1 MRAKYLLFLRAVLA
15 ETLLLQSLY
24 APELVLSRWW
34 LGGLLAAYA
43 GISAGLF
50 FFDRSRRLPAWGLLA
65 SFVFDI
71 GMTSM
76 VLGASGGL
84 ASDFYVAYFLV
95 ILSTCLVEDMRLSFL
110 IGAVACLVYG
120 AMAFP
125 GFQAAF
131 HPFYW
136 LRLSLLLTTAF
147 FSAVIADHAR
157 QVQRETA
164 AGYERKIAD
173 LERLSLVGGALSRI
187 LHELKT
193 PLGTISL
200 ASENVREGLRRG
212 RAAGAD
218 LERQLGLIESEAE
231 RASVIVRDY
240 LDFVRPTDLPLGPLA
255 VEEPLA
261 QALAAQELRLKD
273 RDISG
278 AAAPAGRTM
287 VLGSRR
293 HLIQLFTILLDNAVA
308 AMPLGGR
315 LSVCVETDGAE
326 AVARV
331 QDTGFGIAP
340 EARSR
345 LFQPFATGRPAQ
357 GGTGL
362 GLPIARWIAEK
373 HGGSVELDSPGT
385 ARGAAAVVRLP
396 LAPAAK
402 S

>member
-1 MRAKYLLFLRAVLA
+1 MRARYLLFLRAVLA

-24 APELVLSRWW
+24 APGLILSRWW
-34 LGGLLAAYA
+34 LWGLLAFYA
-43 GISAGLF
+43 AAAAAF
-50 FFDRSRRLPAWGLLA
+50 FFVERSRRLPGWGLLA

-71 GMTSM
+71 GMTSL
-76 VLGASGGL
+76 VLSSTGGL

-95 ILSTCLVEDMRLSFL
+95 ILSTCLIEDMRLSFL
-110 IGAVACLVYG
+110 IGAVACVVYG
-120 AMAFP
+120 SMAFP
-125 GFQAAF
+125 GLRDAF
-131 HPFYW
+131 EPFYW

-147 FSAVIADHAR
+147 FSTVVADHAR

-164 AGYERKIAD
+164 AGFERRIAD

-212 RAAGAD
+212 RGAD
-218 LERQLGLIESEAE
+218 LDRQLGLIESEAE
-231 RASVIVRDY
+231 RASAIVRDY
-240 LDFVRPTDLPLGPLA
+240 LDFVRPTELPLAPLA
-255 VEEPLA
+255 VEETLA
-261 QALAAQELRLKD
+261 LALAAQELRLRD
-273 RDISG
+273 RDIVCAG
-278 AAAPAGRTM
+278 APAGRTL

-293 HLIQLFTILLDNAVA
+293 HLVQLFTILFDNAVA

-315 LSVCVETDGAE
+315 LSLSVEVDGGE

-331 QDTGFGIAP
+331 RDTGFGIAP

-345 LFQPFATGRPAQ
+345 LFQPFATSRAAQ

-362 GLPIARWIAEK
+362 GLSIARWIAEK
-373 HGGSVELDSPGT
+373 HGGAVELDSPGT
-385 ARGAAAVVRLP
+385 GKGAAAVVRIP
-396 LAPAAK
+396 LAPAGK

>member
-24 APELVLSRWW
+24 APELILSRWW
-34 LGGLLAAYA
+34 LGGLFGAYA
-43 GISAGLF
+43 AVAGAF
-50 FFDRSRRLPAWGLLA
+50 FLAERSRSLPAWGLLA

-95 ILSTCLVEDMRLSFL
+95 ILSTCLIEDMRLSFL
-110 IGAVACLVYG
+110 IGAVACVVYG

-125 GFQAAF
+125 GLGDAF
-131 HPFYW
+131 HPYYW

-147 FSAVIADHAR
+147 FSAVVADHAR
-157 QVQRETA
+157 QVQREAA
-164 AGYERKIAD
+164 AGYERKLAD
-173 LERLSLVGGALSRI
+173 LERLSSVGGALSRI

-212 RAAGAD
+212 RAAD
-218 LERQLGLIESEAE
+218 LERQLGLIESEAD
-231 RASVIVRDY
+231 RASAIVRDY
-240 LDFVRPTDLPLGPLA
+240 LDFVRPTELPLAPLA

-261 QALAAQELRLKD
+261 QALAAQELRFRD
-273 RDISG
+273 RDIVCP
-278 AAAPAGRTM
+278 AAPAGRTL

-293 HLIQLFTILLDNAVA
+293 HLVQLFTILLDNAAA
-308 AMPLGGR
+308 AMPLGGG
-315 LSVCVETDGAE
+315 LAVSAGADGGE
-326 AVARV
+326 AVVRV
-331 QDTGFGIAP
+331 RDSGFGIAP

-345 LFQPFATGRPAQ
+345 LFQPFATSRPSE

-373 HGGSVELDSPGT
+373 HGGAVDLSSPGT
-385 ARGAAAVVRLP
+385 ARGATAVVRLP
-396 LAPAAK
+396 LAPAGK

>member
-24 APELVLSRWW
+24 APGLILSRWW
-34 LGGLLAAYA
+34 LWGLLCGYAAAA
-43 GISAGLF
+43 GGF
-50 FFDRSRRLPAWGLLA
+50 FLVERSQRLPGWGLLA

-71 GMTSM
+71 GMTSL

-95 ILSTCLVEDMRLSFL
+95 ILSTCLIEDMRLSFL
-110 IGAVACLVYG
+110 IGAVACVVYG

-125 GFQAAF
+125 GPRDAF
-131 HPFYW
+131 HPYYW

-147 FSAVIADHAR
+147 FSTVVADHAR

-164 AGYERKIAD
+164 AGYERRIAD

-193 PLGTISL
+193 PLGTIRL

-212 RAAGAD
+212 RTAD
-218 LERQLGLIESEAE
+218 LERQLGLIEGEAE
-231 RASVIVRDY
+231 RASAIVRDY
-240 LDFVRPTDLPLGPLA
+240 LDFVRPTELPLQPLA

-261 QALAAQELRLKD
+261 AALDAQELRCKD
-273 RDISG
+273 RDIAC
-278 AAAPAGRTM
+278 AAALSGRTA

-293 HLIQLFTILLDNAVA
+293 HLVQLFTILLDNAVA

-315 LSVCVETDGAE
+315 LDISVETDGGE

-331 QDTGFGIAP
+331 RDTGFGIAP

-345 LFQPFATGRPAQ
+345 LFAPFATTRADS

-362 GLPIARWIAEK
+362 GLSIARWIAQK
-373 HGGSVELDSPGT
+373 HGGSVELSSPGT
-385 ARGAAAVVRLP
+385 AKGATATVRLP
-396 LAPAAK
+396 LAAAAK

>member
-24 APELVLSRWW
+24 APELILSRWW

-50 FFDRSRRLPAWGLLA
+50 FFDRSRRLPPWGLLA

-95 ILSTCLVEDMRLSFL
+95 ILSTCLIEDMRLSFL

-120 AMAFP
+120 VMAFP
-125 GFQAAF
+125 GTGAAF
-131 HPFYW
+131 QPFYL

-147 FSAVIADHAR
+147 FSTVVADHAR

-164 AGYERKIAD
+164 AGYERRLAD

-212 RAAGAD
+212 RGED

-240 LDFVRPTDLPLGPLA
+240 LDFVRPTELARAALA

-261 QALAAQELRLKD
+261 QALAAQELRFKD
-273 RDISG
+273 RDI
-278 AAAPAGRTM
+278 AAPAAPASRTM
-287 VLGSRR
+287 VLGSGR
-293 HLIQLFTILLDNAVA
+293 HLVQLFTILLDNAVA

-315 LSVCVETDGAE
+315 LEAAVEVRGRFAE
-326 AVARV
+326 VRIT
-331 QDTGFGIAP
+331 DTGFGIAP

-345 LFQPFATGRPAQ
+345 LFAPFSTTRAEA

-362 GLPIARWIAEK
+362 GLSIARWIAEK

-385 ARGAAAVVRLP
+385 ARGAVATVLLP
-396 LAPAAK
+396 RAPAAQ